1 MTATTAGQAP
11 PAPDADDGA
20 TRYWAAQR
28 AALLPLLT
36 ALGAD
41 PGDVPDVPPS
51 GADPVAVAVSRC
63 GVRVQRAPLAEALLW
78 QPRSPVLAV
87 RDGHPVALLPG
98 RRGRWLLHAPG
109 RRSPRLLTAGDIR
122 RLDESCRVLG
132 RRLPEEGS
140 VRGRLLRL
148 AFHGTAGTVTATV
161 VTGLLA
167 AAAAFAVPVTSL
179 LLLTAVLTDDDTA
192 FGWACAAV
200 ATAIPLGRLL
210 GEARDRASARLQTAA
225 QGAVEPAVWDHV
237 LRLPSRF
244 LRAYPPARLL
254 HHAGGIGR
262 LRGLLGASG
271 LDALLGAVCAAVA
284 VGLLMVVDLVLGLV
298 AVAVA
303 VLLLAA
309 VSQLSW
315 RQQKHDLR
323 VYEAVE
329 DVQATV
335 YPALLG
341 IEEVR
346 AYGAGDLVVRRW
358 HQVYEAQKQADD
370 AGLRYAEVS
379 AGLIAATLPLT
390 LTALLPVALWRHT
403 GPEGLWAASFAAVQL
418 NLALARLPAVLQ
430 AAFSVRTTHARL
442 EPLLS
447 TAPETGAGGVLPGP
461 LTGRAELRGVTFGYP
476 DAGRPVLD
484 GLDLAVEPGEFL
496 AVVGESGAGK
506 STLLRLLLGLDAP
519 DAGAVCLDGRDLR
532 ELDLD
537 AVRRQIGYVPQDTR
551 VLRGDI
557 RSVLLGATAGLGDAD
572 AWRAAELA
580 GVAADIAALPMGLDT
595 RLTDGTAGFS
605 GGQLQRL
612 LIARALAGRP
622 RLLLLDEATSALDN
636 ATQDAISE
644 AVGALG
650 ITRVVVAHRL
660 STIRRADR
668 IAVVADGRIAECG
681 DYDSLVAAGGRFA
694 RLVATA
700 LT

>member
-1 MTATTAGQAP
+1 MTATTTGHALDAP
-11 PAPDADDGA
+11 AADDPAGPG
-20 TRYWAAQR
+20 WAAWR

-41 PGDVPDVPPS
+41 PGALPDGPPP
-51 GADPVAVAVSRC
+51 GADPVTAAASRC
-63 GVRVQRAPLAEALLW
+63 GVRVQRAPVADALLW
-78 QPRSPVLAV
+78 QPPSPVLAV
-87 RDGHPVALLPG
+87 RDGRPVALLPA
-98 RRGRWLLHAPG
+98 RRGRWLLHEPGHRAPRQLG
-109 RRSPRLLTAGDIR
+109 TEDVRLLDGTGW
-122 RLDESCRVLG
+122 VLG
-132 RRLPEEGS
+132 RRVPREGG
-140 VRGRLLRL
+140 VRRRLLRL
-148 AFHGTAGTVTATV
+148 AFHGEAGTVTTAL

-167 AAAAFAVPVTSL
+167 AAAAFALPVGSL

-200 ATAIPLGRLL
+200 AMLVPLGWLL
-210 GEARDRASARLQTAA
+210 GEARDRASARLQTRA

-254 HHAGGIGR
+254 HHAGSIGQ
-262 LRGLLGASG
+262 LRGLLGPSG
-271 LDALLGAVCAAVA
+271 LDALLGAACSVVA
-284 VGLLMVVDLVLGLV
+284 VGLLVVVDVVLGLV

-303 VLLLAA
+303 ALLLA
-309 VSQLSW
+309 VVTWLSW

-335 YPALLG
+335 YPALLA

-346 AYGAGDLVVRRW
+346 AYGAADLVERRW
-358 HQVYEAQKQADD
+358 QRVYDAQKRADD
-370 AGLRYAEVS
+370 AGLRYAEAS
-379 AGLIAATLPLT
+379 AGLIAATLPLM
-390 LTALLPVALWRHT
+390 LSALLPVALWRHT
-403 GPEGLWAASFAAVQL
+403 GPDGLWAASFAAVQL

-430 AAFSVRTTHARL
+430 GAFSVRTTHARL
-442 EPLLS
+442 SPLLS
-447 TAPETGAGGVLPGP
+447 TAPETGTGGALPGP
-461 LTGRAELRGVTFGYP
+461 LTGRAELRGVGFGYA
-476 DAGRPVLD
+476 DGGRPVLD
-484 GLDLAVEPGEFL
+484 GFDLTVEPGEFL

-506 STLLRLLLGLDAP
+506 STLLRLLLGLDTP
-519 DAGAVCLDGRDLR
+519 DTGAVLVDGRDLR

-551 VLRGDI
+551 VLRGDV
-557 RSVLLGATAGLGDAD
+557 RSVILGTTAGLDDAD

-580 GVAADIAALPMGLDT
+580 GVAADLAALPMGLDT

-612 LIARALAGRP
+612 LIARALAGHP

-636 ATQDAISE
+636 ATQDGISE

-668 IAVVADGRIAECG
+668 IAVVADGRVAECG
-681 DYDSLVAAGGRFA
+681 DYDALVAAGGRFA
-694 RLVATA
+694 RLVATQ